1 MTDKNRTTLSGITPE
16 QLMKLKWIA
25 LQMTG
30 EISVS
35 ALIRHIADYGR
46 IEKYQSGQ
54 AIKDRLV
61 LEIPKKG
68 EPDAQ

>member
-1 MTDKNRTTLSGITPE
+1 MADKNRTTLSGITPE
-16 QLMKLKWIA
+16 QLLRLKFLA

-46 IEKYQSGQ
+46 IEKYQSGEG
-54 AIKDRLV
+54 IKDRLV
-61 LEIPKKG
+61 VEIPKKEG
-68 EPDAQ
+68 G